1 MAQINLTPKRISAM
15 PPMEDPSV
23 LEPTEAAMNWGMAVD
38 SLCRSNAADRP
49 AGSGLHEGEDQGT
62 LYVPMNRI
70 ALRDSNGKIP
80 ASMLPGQ
87 LDDMIFGTLTVSS
100 GKAVF
105 DENPPPGSSTHYKYA
120 APTRDPDAGEL
131 VPPQNAVFCDTSN
144 DIQYRFTGDS
154 NVNDNITHYGFTVIP
169 GSRAINTGYGLNIA
183 TSGTAYTLSANK
195 PKYYI
200 GSGSTTV
207 IISDTAVGL
216 GTVASSEYDTITLN
230 SETTK
235 FTLGALTSNNERVSY
250 HAEIVLACIPTTQD
264 AYITKISVNT
274 GATILASC
282 DYDMSSNASA
292 NDEDTVSLAFDFTT
306 TAATKDFTIVGEA
319 SHSVTAKLTRISVTE
334 LI

>member
-1 MAQINLTPKRISAM
+1 M
-15 PPMEDPSV
+15 V
-23 LEPTEAAMNWGMAVD
+23 
-38 SLCRSNAADRP
+38 
-49 AGSGLHEGEDQGT
+49 
-62 LYVPMNRI
+62 
-70 ALRDSNGKIP
+70 
-80 ASMLPGQ
+80 LPG
-87 LDDMIFGTLTVSS
+87 
-100 GKAVF
+100 
-105 DENPPPGSSTHYKYA
+105 
-120 APTRDPDAGEL
+120 
-131 VPPQNAVFCDTSN
+131 PPQNAVFCDTSN

-154 NVNDNITHYGFTVIP
+154 NDNDNITHYGFTVIP

-200 GSGSTTV
+200 GSGSTTF
-207 IISDTAVGL
+207 IISDTAIGL

-264 AYITKISVNT
+264 AYITKISVKT
-274 GATILASC
+274 GSTVLASC
-282 DYDMSSNASA
+282 DYDMSSNANT